1 MNMHALQRTKGI
13 IYDLLLAVVLLCF
26 ILTAAMSATVGNTS
40 FYSHFLNDEEI
51 TLHLKASLQE
61 EILPIAEKTGI
72 EEKAFEFAVGPSKI
86 SSVQKDIVRSA
97 FSGTDYNYSDSA
109 NIEICYR
116 YGISEFYRYNGM
128 ELDENALEEA
138 VPLACKAFNKIM
150 GIQNNREFYRFSL
163 FFSRTSIIL
172 AAASL
177 IFVLALGFK
186 VFTYSAGRTKVF
198 SHYACSL
205 LSTGFT
211 LVLLFLTNMLTGY
224 CNKLYLTNNEA
235 LNYAL
240 SHGFNAYFFVEACFG
255 IAFIIAGVSMMAY
268 VSQYYRHKAARIK
281 QEQEINHEIYVAS
294 AYGDVTIGDIA
305 QGNIKDDKNK
315 D

>member
-1 MNMHALQRTKGI
+1 
-13 IYDLLLAVVLLCF
+13 
-26 ILTAAMSATVGNTS
+26 
-40 FYSHFLNDEEI
+40 
-51 TLHLKASLQE
+51 
-61 EILPIAEKTGI
+61 
-72 EEKAFEFAVGPSKI
+72 
-86 SSVQKDIVRSA
+86 
-97 FSGTDYNYSDSA
+97 
-109 NIEICYR
+109 
-116 YGISEFYRYNGM
+116 
-128 ELDENALEEA
+128 
-138 VPLACKAFNKIM
+138 
-150 GIQNNREFYRFSL
+150 
-163 FFSRTSIIL
+163 
-172 AAASL
+172 
-177 IFVLALGFK
+177 
-186 VFTYSAGRTKVF
+186 
-198 SHYACSL
+198 
-205 LSTGFT
+205 
-211 LVLLFLTNMLTGY
+211 MLTGY

>member
-1 MNMHALQRTKGI
+1 MSMHALQRTKGI
-13 IYDLLLAVVLLCF
+13 IYDLLLAVALLCF

-40 FYSHFLNDEEI
+40 FYSHFLNDEEV
-51 TLHLKASLQE
+51 TLQLKSSLQE

-116 YGISEFYRYNGM
+116 YGIGE
-128 ELDENALEEA
+128 
-138 VPLACKAFNKIM
+138 
-150 GIQNNREFYRFSL
+150 
-163 FFSRTSIIL
+163 
-172 AAASL
+172 
-177 IFVLALGFK
+177 LALGFK

-205 LSTGFT
+205 LSTGLT
-211 LVLLFLTNMLTGY
+211 LVLLFSTNMLTGY
-224 CNKLYLTNNEA
+224 SNKLYLTNNEA

-268 VSQYYRHKAARIK
+268 FSQYYRHKAARIK